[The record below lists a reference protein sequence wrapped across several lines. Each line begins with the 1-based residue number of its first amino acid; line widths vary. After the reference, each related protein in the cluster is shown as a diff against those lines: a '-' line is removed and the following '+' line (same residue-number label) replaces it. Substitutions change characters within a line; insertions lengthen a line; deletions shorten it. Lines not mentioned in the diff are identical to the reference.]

1 MVVEE
6 LPSELL
12 VVTPPSEFPLLV
24 ELAAGVVDEE
34 PSALVVVCDPFEL
47 DVVDVPFV
55 LVVVFEPLGF

>member
-1 MVVEE
+1 MEE